1 MSSIALAGNP
11 NCGKTT
17 LFNAFTN
24 SKQHVGNW
32 PGVTVEKKE
41 GVVSYQGNKY
51 MLVDLPGTYSLG
63 AYSEDEIVA
72 RDYIIKENPS
82 VVINVVDASNIER
95 NLYLTIQ
102 MIEMGANVVIAL
114 NMIDEAKQ
122 KNIEIDIK
130 ALSEALGVPVI
141 PTVASKGEGLSEL
154 IKKAVSV
161 YDKQNTI
168 NVLNY
173 GNELNQ
179 LISNVQSLL
188 SPYNPKFEYPIEW
201 VAVKLIENDPYMQE
215 AIQDQ
220 VDPQILQQIQE
231 LVDAYTEEVGFEP
244 EISLVDRRYTYI
256 TDLLQNCMQ
265 KPEIVMDTVSDKID
279 RIVTNKYVGIPIFAA
294 IMFLLYELTFIVGA
308 GMQDKL
314 SSWFDLG
321 GQWLSGQ
328 LEDVGASSFLIGFLS
343 DGVIGGVGAVLT
355 FVPLIAVMY
364 FLIGL
369 LEDSG
374 YMARAAYVM
383 DRLMRALGLHGKTFV
398 SMIISTGCNVPGIMS
413 TRTLDSKKDRMVAI
427 LVNPFISCGARLPI
441 YVVFVAAFFSAYQ
454 GLILFSLYALGIVVA
469 LLFGKL
475 FSSTLFKGEVSY
487 FVMELPPYR
496 FPSLKNVLL
505 LMWEKASSFIKKA
518 GIVILPFVMILWLLS
533 IFPLSV
539 EQYSDQTILGRIGG
553 FVAPIFDPA
562 GFGTWQASISLVS
575 GIIAKETTV
584 AVMGM
589 AYSGVGE
596 GTDLVSAI
604 QQVFTPLSAMA
615 FMVMSL
621 LYTPCVATLAAIR
634 KETNSWKWP
643 IFSAVYTFIVGYT
656 AAILVYQIGGLLG
669 FS

>member
-24 SKQHVGNW
+24 AKQHVGNW

-41 GVVSYQGNKY
+41 GVVSFQGNKY
-51 MLVDLPGTYSLG
+51 VLVDLPGTYSLG

-141 PTVASKGEGLSEL
+141 PTVASKAEGLSEL
-154 IKKAVSV
+154 IKTAVSV
-161 YDKQNTI
+161 YDKPNTI

-188 SPYNPKFEYPIEW
+188 SPYNPKLEYPIEW
-201 VAVKLIENDPYMQE
+201 IAVKLIENDAYISK

-231 LVDAYTEEVGFEP
+231 LIDAYTEEVGFEP
-244 EISLVDRRYTYI
+244 EISLVDRRYTHI

-265 KPEIVMDTVSDKID
+265 KPELTMDTTSDKID
-279 RIVTNKYVGIPIFAA
+279 RIVTNKYFGIPIFAA

-314 SSWFDLG
+314 SEWFDLG

-328 LEDVGASSFLIGFLS
+328 LEDMGANSFLVGFLN
-343 DGVIGGVGAVLT
+343 DGIIGGVGAVLT

-475 FSSTLFKGEVSY
+475 FSSTIFKGEVSY

-496 FPSLKNVLL
+496 LPSLKNVLL

-518 GIVILPFVMILWLLS
+518 GRVILPFVIILWVLS
-533 IFPLSV
+533 IFPLSA

-562 GFGTWQASISLVS
+562 GFGTWQASISLVC

-621 LYTPCVATLAAIR
+621 LYTPCVATLAIIR
-634 KETNSWKWP
+634 KETNSWKWT
-643 IFSAVYTFIVGYT
+643 IFSATYTFVVGYT